1 MPLWDRGAVLD
12 SQSRSLNSGI
22 ALCALIVRT
31 QIGSSVQDPPEWG
44 WGGGVIT
51 CQCWKGG
58 DRDTVALGQYCD
70 MRGLQRASSQP
81 SPLCPSRTTAQRLSI
96 DTPCVEL

>member
-44 WGGGVIT
+44 WGGGSSP
-51 CQCWKGG
+51 
-58 DRDTVALGQYCD
+58 
-70 MRGLQRASSQP
+70 ASAGREGTGTQWP
-81 SPLCPSRTTAQRLSI
+81 
-96 DTPCVEL
+96 

>member
-44 WGGGVIT
+44 WGGGHHLPVLE
-51 CQCWKGG
+51 G
-58 DRDTVALGQYCD
+58 
-70 MRGLQRASSQP
+70 RGPGHSGP
-81 SPLCPSRTTAQRLSI
+81 RTIL
-96 DTPCVEL
+96 